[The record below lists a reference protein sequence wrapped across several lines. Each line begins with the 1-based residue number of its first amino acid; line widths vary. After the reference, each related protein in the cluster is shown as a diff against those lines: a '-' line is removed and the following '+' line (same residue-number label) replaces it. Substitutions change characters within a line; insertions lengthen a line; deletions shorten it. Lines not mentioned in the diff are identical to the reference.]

1 MNLSHK
7 VPLITPPKNAE
18 LDSSGSQ
25 TPANTMA
32 NVPVSEKNYETCE
45 KITTCVCI
53 TGCACVTSFTTVS
66 AIFSLC
72 S

>member
-1 MNLSHK
+1 MNSLK
-7 VPLITPPKNAE
+7 KPLITPPKNAE

-53 TGCACVTSFTTVS
+53 TGCACCASFATVS
-66 AIFSLC
+66 VILSLFS
-72 S
+72 